1 MRDKETETWE
11 RARKARDKLASR
23 LMANPQVGQVAIGY
37 DPNSADPVNAASI
50 VIRIEV
56 KSLEALKT
64 LNLPEEI
71 DGFPVRVEVVGYRP
85 E

>member
-1 MRDKETETWE
+1 MKEKDTATWE

-23 LMANPQVGQVAIGY
+23 VISNPGVVQVAIGY
-37 DPNSADPVNAASI
+37 DANSGDPVDAASI
-50 VIRIEV
+50 VIRVEV
-56 KSLEALKT
+56 KSLEALKA

-71 DGFPVRVEVVGYRP
+71 DGFPVRMEVVGYRP